1 MKTLAVV
8 LILIV
13 NSLSPSFFGA
23 TEAAA
28 SVVLKMQVANPSET
42 ESQSVP
48 VKVYLPK
55 EVSPKDILDHGN
67 LKLDYDPETGMYY
80 VHDTVELAPG
90 QSVTKKVEMED
101 VWVFTEE
108 QLESFVK
115 ESKDMARE
123 MEGGPYAAEATALVV
138 GIEEKVAGILKR
150 QEETAANPREHIQA
164 YRQGIT
170 LISTIEQDVAALE
183 TLKLVLGG
191 GKEQGKGLSGKEES
205 LSGSGDSDSRITLL
219 SSSGTP
225 EGGAPLGRS
234 ISMTTAWRIIFAILA
249 FLAVLS
255 VIFFMTWHR
264 VQRTTMANEQ
274 QAVPL
279 PMGIQEVEGTD
290 NSIGPRPE

>member
-1 MKTLAVV
+1 MRTLTIF

-13 NSLSPSFFGA
+13 NSLSPSFFGEM
-23 TEAAA
+23 EAAA
-28 SVVLKMQVANPSET
+28 SVVLKMLVANPSET
-42 ESQSVP
+42 DNQSVP

-55 EVSPKDILDHGN
+55 EVSPKDILDLGN
-67 LKLDYDPETGMYY
+67 LKLDYDPETGLYY
-80 VHDTVELAPG
+80 VHDTVELGPE

-108 QLESFVK
+108 QLESFVN
-115 ESKDMARE
+115 ESKE
-123 MEGGPYAAEATALVV
+123 MVKELEGGPYAAEAAAVVV

-164 YRQGIT
+164 YRHGIT

-183 TLKLVLGG
+183 TLKLYSGG
-191 GKEQGKGLSGKEES
+191 GEGEGKSLSAKESI
-205 LSGSGDSDSRITLL
+205 SGSGDSDSRIALHG
-219 SSSGTP
+219 SSGAP

-255 VIFFMTWHR
+255 GIFFMTWHR
-264 VQRTTMANEQ
+264 LQGTTMENEQ

-279 PMGIQEVEGTD
+279 PTGLQEVEGAE
-290 NSIGPRPE
+290 NKFGPRPE

>member
-1 MKTLAVV
+1 MRNLTIILF
-8 LILIV
+8 LIV
-13 NSLSPSFFGA
+13 SSLSPSFFGGM
-23 TEAAA
+23 EAAA
-28 SVVLKMQVANPSET
+28 SVVLKMQVANPSGT

-55 EVSPKDILDHGN
+55 EVSPKDILDLGN

-80 VHDTVELAPG
+80 VHDTVELGPG
-90 QSVTKKVEMED
+90 QSVTRGVEMED

-108 QLESFVK
+108 QLDSFVN
-115 ESKDMARE
+115 ESKEMARAL
-123 MEGGPYAAEATALVV
+123 EGGPYAAEAAALVV

-164 YRQGIT
+164 YRQGLT

-183 TLKLVLGG
+183 TLKLDSGAG
-191 GKEQGKGLSGKEES
+191 EGQGKDLSGKE
-205 LSGSGDSDSRITLL
+205 SGDSNSRIILL
-219 SSSGTP
+219 SSSGAP

-264 VQRTTMANEQ
+264 LQRTTMVNEQ

-279 PMGIQEVEGTD
+279 PTGLQEVEGTE
-290 NSIGPRPE
+290 NSIGPRP

>member
-1 MKTLAVV
+1 MRNLTIILF
-8 LILIV
+8 LIV
-13 NSLSPSFFGA
+13 SSLSPSFFGGM
-23 TEAAA
+23 EAAA
-28 SVVLKMQVANPSET
+28 SVVLKMQVANPSGT

-55 EVSPKDILDHGN
+55 EVSPKDILDLGN

-80 VHDTVELAPG
+80 VHDTVELGPG
-90 QSVTKKVEMED
+90 QSVTRGVEMED

-108 QLESFVK
+108 QLDSFVN
-115 ESKDMARE
+115 ESKEMARAL
-123 MEGGPYAAEATALVV
+123 EGGPYAAEAAALVV

-164 YRQGIT
+164 YRQGLT

-183 TLKLVLGG
+183 TLKLDSGAG
-191 GKEQGKGLSGKEES
+191 EGQGKDLSGKE
-205 LSGSGDSDSRITLL
+205 SGDSNSRIILL
-219 SSSGTP
+219 SSSGAP

-264 VQRTTMANEQ
+264 LQRTIMVNEQ

-279 PMGIQEVEGTD
+279 PTGLQEVEGTE
-290 NSIGPRPE
+290 NSIGPRP

>member
-1 MKTLAVV
+1 MRTLTII
-8 LILIV
+8 LFLIV
-13 NSLSPSFFGA
+13 SSLSPCFFGGM
-23 TEAAA
+23 EAAA
-28 SVVLKMQVANPSET
+28 SVVLKMLVANPSET
-42 ESQSVP
+42 ESQNVP
-48 VKVYLPK
+48 VKVYLPM
-55 EVSPKDILDHGN
+55 EVSPKDIIDLGN
-67 LKLDYDPETGMYY
+67 LKLDYDPDTGMYY
-80 VHDTVELAPG
+80 VHDTVELGPG

-108 QLESFVK
+108 QLETFVN
-115 ESKDMARE
+115 ESKEMARE
-123 MEGGPYAAEATALVV
+123 LQGGAYAAEAAALVV

-183 TLKLVLGG
+183 TLKLYAGG
-191 GKEQGKGLSGKEES
+191 GEGEGQGLSAKES
-205 LSGSGDSDSRITLL
+205 ISGSGDSSSRIALR
-219 SSSGTP
+219 SSSGAP

-255 VIFFMTWHR
+255 GIFFMTWHR
-264 VQRTTMANEQ
+264 LQGTTMENEQ

-279 PMGIQEVEGTD
+279 PTGLQEVEGAE
-290 NSIGPRPE
+290 NKFGPRPE

>member
-1 MKTLAVV
+1 MRTLTVF

-13 NSLSPSFFGA
+13 NSLSPSFFGVM
-23 TEAAA
+23 EAAA
-28 SVVLKMQVANPSET
+28 SVVLKMSVTNPSET

-55 EVSPKDILDHGN
+55 EVSPKDVLDHGN

-80 VHDTVELAPG
+80 VHDSVELAPG
-90 QSVTKKVEMED
+90 QSVTKKVEMND

-108 QLESFVK
+108 QLDSFVK

-123 MEGGPYAAEATALVV
+123 MEGGPYGAEAAALVI

-150 QEETAANPREHIQA
+150 QEETAAVPREHIQA

-183 TLKLVLGG
+183 TLRLVSGQG
-191 GKEQGKGLSGKEES
+191 EEQGKGLPGKEDS
-205 LSGSGDSDSRITLL
+205 LSGAGDADSRITLI
-219 SSSGTP
+219 SSSGAP

-264 VQRTTMANEQ
+264 VQRTTMVNEQ
-274 QAVPL
+274 QAGPL
-279 PMGIQEVEGTD
+279 PTGLQELEGTE

>member
-1 MKTLAVV
+1 MRTLTII

-13 NSLSPSFFGA
+13 SSLSPSFFGGM
-23 TEAAA
+23 EAAA
-28 SVVLKMQVANPSET
+28 SIVLKMLVSNPSKT

-48 VKVYLPK
+48 VKIYLPK
-55 EVSPKDILDHGN
+55 EVSPKDIIELGD
-67 LKLDYDPETGMYY
+67 LKLDYDPETGLYY
-80 VHDTVELAPG
+80 VHDTVELGPD

-108 QLESFVK
+108 QLESFVN
-115 ESKDMARE
+115 ESKE
-123 MEGGPYAAEATALVV
+123 MVKELEGGPYAAEAAAVVV

-164 YRQGIT
+164 YRHGIT

-183 TLKLVLGG
+183 TLKLYSGG
-191 GKEQGKGLSGKEES
+191 GEGEGKSLSAKESI
-205 LSGSGDSDSRITLL
+205 SGSGDSDSRIALYG
-219 SSSGTP
+219 SSGAP

-255 VIFFMTWHR
+255 GIFFMTWHR
-264 VQRTTMANEQ
+264 LQGTTMENEQ

-279 PMGIQEVEGTD
+279 PTGLQEVEGAE
-290 NSIGPRPE
+290 NKFGPRPE

>member
-1 MKTLAVV
+1 MRTLTIF

-13 NSLSPSFFGA
+13 NSLSPSFFGGM
-23 TEAAA
+23 EAAA
-28 SVVLKMQVANPSET
+28 SVVLKMLVANPSET

-48 VKVYLPK
+48 VKIYLPK
-55 EVSPKDILDHGN
+55 EVSPKDILDLGD

-80 VHDTVELAPG
+80 VHDTVELGPG

-108 QLESFVK
+108 QLETFVN
-115 ESKDMARE
+115 ESKEMAKE
-123 MEGGPYAAEATALVV
+123 LEGGPYAAEAAALVV
-138 GIEEKVAGILKR
+138 GIEEKVVGILKR

-164 YRQGIT
+164 YRHGIT
-170 LISTIEQDVAALE
+170 LISTIEQDVAALQ
-183 TLKLVLGG
+183 TLKLDSGG
-191 GKEQGKGLSGKEES
+191 GEGQGKGLSGKGS
-205 LSGSGDSDSRITLL
+205 LSGSGDSNSRIALR
-219 SSSGTP
+219 SSSGAP

-264 VQRTTMANEQ
+264 LQGTTMADEQ
-274 QAVPL
+274 QAGPL
-279 PMGIQEVEGTD
+279 PTGLQEVEGAE
-290 NSIGPRPE
+290 NNIGPRPE